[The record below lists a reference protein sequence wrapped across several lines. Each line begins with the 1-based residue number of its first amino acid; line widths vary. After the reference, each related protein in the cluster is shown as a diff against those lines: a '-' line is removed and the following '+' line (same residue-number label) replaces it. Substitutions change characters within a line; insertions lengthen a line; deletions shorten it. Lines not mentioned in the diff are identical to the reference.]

1 VALPPSATTKEGQ
14 VETRRIV
21 GIDLGVTSEHTV
33 VVIDATTTVL
43 CRRRC
48 RPTRESFETIE
59 AAALAGAPEGTVL
72 EVVIE
77 PTGAA
82 WLPVAVFFGRRG
94 HVVYR
99 VSAAKASALRKFLS
113 EHTKANSIDA
123 ASLARVAVVDPKGI
137 IPLELAEGPQASLDR
152 RVRAADRLT
161 DASTRHKQRI
171 RELARQVMPAIDDV
185 IGGELAICDVAVLE
199 RYGDPRALLRA
210 GRSRLGF
217 LITRA
222 SRGHHGNERAEAW
235 LAVARSALDLY
246 GEDPAVAFE
255 DLAAEMASEAR
266 LLRAVLEEQRTHA
279 KAREDAYAKV
289 DPSGLA
295 RSLPGV
301 AEIGGPVIVAA
312 MARPGRFRNGA
323 AFRRFSGLTPKSS
336 ETGQTDRK
344 GQGISKAGP
353 RRLRDQLVNSAN
365 TARKLDPQLAAVYFT
380 QMTERGAHHQKA
392 LCVVASRLA
401 ERAWVVLS
409 RGEPY
414 VIRDVDGTPVTPAEA
429 RAIIAERYTVP
440 EDVRRRRRSRKHAKR
455 APHRVLAAHATS

>member
-1 VALPPSATTKEGQ
+1 MQ
-14 VETRRIV
+14 TRRIV
-21 GIDLGVTSEHTV
+21 GIDLGVTSAHTV
-33 VVIDATTTVL
+33 VVIDETTTVM

-48 RPTRESFETIE
+48 RPTRESLETIE
-59 AAALAGAPEGTVL
+59 QAALAGAEEGTVL

-99 VSAAKASALRKFLS
+99 VSAKKASALRKFLS

-123 ASLARVAVVDPKGI
+123 ASLARVAVVDPQGI
-137 IPLELAEGPQASLDR
+137 IPLELPDGPQASLDR

-161 DASTRHKQRI
+161 DAATRHKQRI
-171 RELARQVMPAIDDV
+171 RELARQAMPAIDDV
-185 IGGELAICDVAVLE
+185 IGGELAVCDVAVLE
-199 RYGDPRALLRA
+199 RYGDPRTLLRA

-222 SRGHHGNERAEAW
+222 SGGHHGNDRAEAW
-235 LAVARSALDLY
+235 LAVARAALELY
-246 GEDPAVAFE
+246 GEDPAVPFS
-255 DLAAEMASEAR
+255 DLAEEMASEAR
-266 LLRAVLEEQRTHA
+266 LLRATVAEQRTHA

-301 AEIGGPVIVAA
+301 AAIGGPVIVAA
-312 MARPGRFRNGA
+312 MGRPGRFRNGA
-323 AFRRFSGLTPKSS
+323 AFRRFTGLTPKSS
-336 ETGQTDRK
+336 ETGGTDRK
-344 GQGISKAGP
+344 GQAITKAGP

-365 TARKLDPQLAAVYFT
+365 TARKLDPQLAEVYFT
-380 QMTERGAHHQKA
+380 QMVERGAHHQKA

-409 RGEPY
+409 RAEPY
-414 VIRDVDGTPVTPAEA
+414 VLRDVDGTPVSAAEA

-440 EDVRRRRRSRKHAKR
+440 EDVRRRRRSRKHARK
-455 APHRVLAAHATS
+455 APHRVLEAHATP